1 MKILIVDDERSADF
15 AISIAMERS
24 RAFTDDVMMFARG
37 DNTRYNLVR
46 SFEEAKWILESDEEY
61 DYLLL
66 DHDLGS
72 IPDIYDDGTRLMNIL
87 EEKVYRTGILNP
99 KCVVAISS
107 NPSGVSKINGIFK
120 TILERHGKN
129 SQ

>member
-24 RAFTDDVMMFARG
+24 KAFTDDIEMFSHG
-37 DNTRYNLVR
+37 ETTRYNLVR

-72 IPDIYDDGTRLMNIL
+72 ITDIYDDGTRLMNIL
-87 EEKVYRTGILNP
+87 EEKIYHTGIINP
-99 KCVVAISS
+99 KVVIPISS
-107 NPSGVSKINGIFK
+107 NPSGVTKINSIYK
-120 TILERHGKN
+120 KILERHSK
-129 SQ
+129 